1 MSSVTTVDPVRTAGS
16 YGYLLVPPHLD
27 PVSLSVEGAVEL
39 AFGGKIFGTTWMVR
53 LLAKDRDAQGSW
65 ISLRDAMRQQCAER
79 LAVVDHQMSPWIGT
93 SDLCRYNRLEHG
105 EWMDLPS
112 PMRKVV
118 EHAIGLSAQTEGTF
132 DPFLGKATQ
141 LWGFGPVPV
150 EEGLPDPA
158 SLVHLRDL
166 RHREVPQWDG
176 QRLQKRAG
184 FELDLCG
191 IAKGYAVDILVD
203 LLAQSPHVQSA
214 LVEIGGETKGF
225 GVKADIMPW
234 WVELE
239 WPGAFGGGRTLV
251 ALHGW
256 ACASTGVDVRSFAH
270 AGRLYSHSIDPATAE
285 PSVSDL
291 RGVSVLDRH
300 CWRAD
305 ALATALFV
313 MGMNAAK
320 DFADRCGVP
329 CLLLPANPNDQPV
342 LSKPLES
349 WCADG

>member
-1 MSSVTTVDPVRTAGS
+1 MSNATTADPVCTTGT
-16 YGYLLVPPHLD
+16 YGYLLVPPQLD
-27 PVSLSVEGAVEL
+27 LVSLSVEGAVEL
-39 AFGGKIFGTTWMVR
+39 AFGGEIFGTSWMVR
-53 LLAKDRDAQGSW
+53 LLTRDHGAQGSW
-65 ISLRDAMRQQCAER
+65 PSLRDGLRQQCAER
-79 LAVVDHQMSPWIGT
+79 LALVDHQMSPWIGT
-93 SDLCRYNRLEHG
+93 SDLSRYNRLEHG

-112 PMRKVV
+112 PMREIV
-118 EHAIGLSAQTEGTF
+118 EHAIGLSAETGGAF

-166 RHREVPQWDG
+166 RHRDALQWAG
-176 QRLQKRAG
+176 QRLQRRAG

-191 IAKGYAVDILVD
+191 IAKGYAVDMLIDVLE
-203 LLAQSPHVQSA
+203 QSPQVQSA
-214 LVEIGGETKGF
+214 LVEIGGETRGF
-225 GVKADIMPW
+225 GVKADTMPW

-239 WPGAFGGGRTLV
+239 WPGAFGDGRTLV

-256 ACASTGVDVRSFAH
+256 ACASTGVDVRSFEH
-270 AGRLYSHSIDPATAE
+270 EGRRYSHSIDPATVE
-285 PSVSDL
+285 PSESDL

-313 MGMNAAK
+313 MGLEAAK
-320 DFADRCGVP
+320 DFADRCDVP
-329 CLLLPANPNDQPV
+329 CLLLPANPQFQPV
-342 LSKPLES
+342 LSKSLEG
-349 WCADG
+349 WCVDG